1 MTLLK
6 ITIRQVT
13 AGGDKMKSGVIKL
26 AGLEFKLFTRNFP
39 NMFFLLIFPS
49 LMLLLFGGIY
59 GNEPAELF
67 GGYGTVD
74 VSVPAYAGMII
85 SVTGLMSLPLTV
97 CEYREKKI
105 LKRFQAT
112 PLSPSYVIIS
122 QVSVNLL
129 MTIAGMI
136 LLFLVGKLVFNLR
149 FMGSVWPVIAVFL
162 FSTLS
167 VFAMGFLIAGLAPN
181 MRAATAIAN
190 LIYFPMLFLT
200 GATIPIE
207 LMPELMQNIARFLP
221 VTHVVKAMKA
231 VWLGENI
238 LSVHSSLLVL
248 AGVMLVCFFLS
259 LRLFR
264 WE

>member
-1 MTLLK
+1 M
-6 ITIRQVT
+6 R
-13 AGGDKMKSGVIKL
+13 SGVFKL
-26 AGLEFKLFTRNFP
+26 TFLEFKLFTRNFL
-39 NMFFLLIFPS
+39 NMFFLLLFPT

-59 GNEPAELF
+59 GNEPSALF

-105 LKRFQAT
+105 LKRFKAT
-112 PLSPSYVIIS
+112 PLSPVYVIIS
-122 QVSVNLL
+122 QISVNLL

-136 LLFLVGKLVFNLR
+136 LLFLAAKVVFNLR
-149 FMGSVWPVIAVFL
+149 FIGSVLPVIAVFL
-162 FSTLS
+162 FSTLTVYS
-167 VFAMGFLIAGLAPN
+167 MGFLIAGLAPN

-190 LIYFPMLFLT
+190 LVYFPMLFLT

-207 LMPELMQNIARFLP
+207 LMPKLMQNIAQVLP
-221 VTHVVKAMKA
+221 VTHVVRAMKA
-231 VWLGENI
+231 VWLGESI
-238 LSVHSSLLVL
+238 SSVYSSLLVL
-248 AGVMLVCFFLS
+248 AGVMLVCFFFS
-259 LRLFR
+259 LKLFR

>member
-1 MTLLK
+1 
-6 ITIRQVT
+6 
-13 AGGDKMKSGVIKL
+13 MKSGLIKL
-26 AGLEFKLFTRNFP
+26 AILEFKLFTRNFLS
-39 NMFFLLIFPS
+39 MFFLLVFPS

-59 GNEPAELF
+59 GNEPELIF
-67 GGYGTVD
+67 GGYGSVD
-74 VSVPAYAGMII
+74 VSVPAYAGII
-85 SVTGLMSLPLTV
+85 VSVTGLMSLPLEV

-112 PLSPSYVIIS
+112 PLSPAYVIIS

-129 MTIAGMI
+129 MTIAGML
-136 LLFLVGKLVFNLR
+136 LLFLTGKIVFNIR
-149 FMGSVWPVIAVFL
+149 FMGSLLPVIAVFVL
-162 FSTLS
+162 SMLS
-167 VFAMGFLIAGLAPN
+167 VFSMGFLIAGFAPN

-190 LIYFPMLFLT
+190 LVFFPMLFLT

-207 LMPELMQNIARFLP
+207 LMPELMKNIARFLP

-231 VWLGENI
+231 VWLGESI
-238 LSVHSSLLVL
+238 SSVYSSLLVL

-259 LRLFR
+259 LRFFR

>member
-1 MTLLK
+1 
-6 ITIRQVT
+6 
-13 AGGDKMKSGVIKL
+13 MKSGVIKL
-26 AGLEFKLFTRNFP
+26 TILEFKLFTRNYI
-39 NMFFLLIFPS
+39 NMFFLLLFPT

-59 GNEPAELF
+59 GNEPAALF

-74 VSVPAYAGMII
+74 ISVPAYAGMII
-85 SVTGLMSLPLTV
+85 SITGLMSLPLTV

-112 PLSPSYVIIS
+112 PLSPVYVIIS
-122 QVSVNLL
+122 QISVNLL

-136 LLFLVGKLVFNLR
+136 LLFLVAKIVFNLR
-149 FMGSVWPVIAVFL
+149 FMGNVLHVIAVFL

-167 VFAMGFLIAGLAPN
+167 VYSMGFLIAGLAPN

-190 LIYFPMLFLT
+190 LVYFPMLFLT

-207 LMPELMQNIARFLP
+207 LMPKLMQNIARVLP

-231 VWLGENI
+231 VWLGESI
-238 LSVHSSLLVL
+238 SSVYSSLLVL
-248 AGVMLVCFFLS
+248 AGVMLVCLFLS
-259 LRLFR
+259 LKLFR

>member
-1 MTLLK
+1 
-6 ITIRQVT
+6 
-13 AGGDKMKSGVIKL
+13 MKSGLIKL
-26 AGLEFKLFTRNFP
+26 AVLEFKLFTRNFLS
-39 NMFFLLIFPS
+39 MFFLLVFPS

-59 GNEPAELF
+59 GNEPELIF
-67 GGYGTVD
+67 GGYGSVD
-74 VSVPAYAGMII
+74 VSVPAYAGII
-85 SVTGLMSLPLTV
+85 VSVTGLMSLPLAV

-112 PLSPSYVIIS
+112 PLSPAYVIIS

-129 MTIAGMI
+129 MTIAGML
-136 LLFLVGKLVFNLR
+136 LLFLTGKIVFNMR
-149 FMGSVWPVIAVFL
+149 FMGSVLPVTAVFL
-162 FSTLS
+162 LSLLS
-167 VFAMGFLIAGLAPN
+167 VFSMGFLIAGLAPN

-190 LIYFPMLFLT
+190 LIFFPMLFLT

-207 LMPELMQNIARFLP
+207 LMPELMRNIARFFP

-231 VWLGENI
+231 VWLGESI
-238 LSVHSSLLVL
+238 SSVYSSLLVL
-248 AGVMLVCFFLS
+248 GGVMLVCFFLS